1 MDKKT
6 KRRIRTDMAHL
17 IIQTDFGTGSSSV
30 SAMHGVAAVVDP
42 DLRVDDGNNDV
53 AQFNVLDASESLMYL
68 LPYWPAGTVF
78 VSVVD
83 PGVGTSRRSCVARL
97 SNGSYIVT
105 PDNGTLTYVKERF
118 GITAVRMIDESV
130 NRLKGSEDVHIF
142 HGRDVYAYCGA
153 RLAAGI
159 IDFEGVGPEYPV
171 DEIVEADYIRP
182 GKKDREVSGMINEA
196 GDHFGLI
203 GTNIPFSWLAESGMN
218 YGDTVKV
225 TVLEDDRPVLD
236 REMPLVRTFGDVPVG
251 SPLVFSSEMRTV
263 MVAVNQG
270 NATREFGIG
279 FGPKWKM
286 TVRKEN

>member
-1 MDKKT
+1 
-6 KRRIRTDMAHL
+6 MAHL

-42 DLRVDDGNNDV
+42 DLKVDDGNNDV

-68 LPYWPAGTVF
+68 LPYWPEGTVF

-83 PGVGTSRRSCVARL
+83 PGVGTSRRSCVAKL

-105 PDNGTLTYVKERF
+105 PDNGTLTYIKQRF
-118 GITAVRMIDESV
+118 GITAVRQIDESV

-171 DEIVEADYIRP
+171 DEIVEAEYIKPEKKP
-182 GKKDREVSGMINEA
+182 GEVSGMINEA
-196 GDHFGLI
+196 GEHFGLI
-203 GTNIPFSWLAESGMN
+203 GTNIPFQWLEKSGMS
-218 YGDTVKV
+218 YGDTVRV
-225 TVLEDDRPVLD
+225 TVQEEERTVLD

-251 SPLVFSSEMRTV
+251 TPLVFSSEMRTA
-263 MVAVNQG
+263 MMAINQG
-270 NATREFGIG
+270 NATREYGIG

-286 TVRKEN
+286 TIRKVS

>member
-1 MDKKT
+1 
-6 KRRIRTDMAHL
+6 MAFM

-42 DLRVDDGNNDV
+42 ELRVDDGNNDV

-68 LPYWPAGTVF
+68 LPYWPSGTVF
-78 VSVVD
+78 ISVVD
-83 PGVGTSRRSCVARL
+83 PGVGTKRRSCVAKL

-118 GITAVRMIDESV
+118 GITAVRQIDESV

-153 RLAAGI
+153 RLASGI

-171 DEIVEADYIRP
+171 EEIVEAEYIHP
-182 GKKDREVSGMINEA
+182 EKKDGEVSGMIIEA

-203 GTNIPFSWLAESGMN
+203 GTNIPFSWLEESGMS
-218 YGDTVKV
+218 YGDTVSV
-225 TVLEDDRPVLD
+225 TVLDGQRTVLD
-236 REMPLVRTFGDVPVG
+236 QKMPLVRTFGDVPVG
-251 SPLVFSSEMRTV
+251 TPLVFSSEMRTA
-263 MVAVNQG
+263 MMAINQG
-270 NATREFGIG
+270 NATREYSLG
-279 FGPKWKM
+279 FGPTWKM
-286 TVRKEN
+286 IIRKA

>member
-1 MDKKT
+1 
-6 KRRIRTDMAHL
+6 MAHL
-17 IIQTDFGTGSSSV
+17 IIQTDFGTGSASV

-83 PGVGTSRRSCVARL
+83 PGVGTSRRSCVAKL

-118 GITAVRMIDESV
+118 GISAVRQIDESV
-130 NRLKGSEDVHIF
+130 NRLSGSEDVHIF

-171 DEIVEADYIRP
+171 DEVVEAEYIKPVKKP
-182 GKKDREVSGMINEA
+182 GEVSGMINEA
-196 GDHFGLI
+196 GEHFGLV
-203 GTNIPFSWLAESGMN
+203 GTNIPFPWLSECGME
-218 YGDTVKV
+218 YGDRV
-225 TVLEDDRPVLD
+225 TVIITNDGEPVLD
-236 REMPLVRTFGDVPVG
+236 AEMPLETTFGCVPVG
-251 SPLVFSSEMRTV
+251 SPLVFSSETRTV
-263 MVAVNQG
+263 MMAINQG
-270 NATREFGIG
+270 NAVKEYGIG
-279 FGPKWKM
+279 FGQKWKM
-286 TVRKEN
+286 TVRKGN

>member
-1 MDKKT
+1 
-6 KRRIRTDMAHL
+6 MAHL
-17 IIQTDFGTGSSSV
+17 IIQTDFGTGSASV

-42 DLRVDDGNNDV
+42 ELRVDDGNNDV

-68 LPYWPAGTVF
+68 LPYWPEGTVF

-83 PGVGTSRRSCVARL
+83 PGVGTARRSCVARL
-97 SNGSYIVT
+97 SNGSFIVT

-118 GITAVRMIDESV
+118 GITAVRQIDESV

-171 DEIVEADYIRP
+171 EEIVEAEYIKP
-182 GKKDREVSGMINEA
+182 EKMAGEVSGMINEA
-196 GDHFGLI
+196 SDHFGLV
-203 GTNIPFSWLAESGMN
+203 GTNIPFQWLSESGME
-218 YGDTVKV
+218 YGDTVRV
-225 TVLEDDRPVLD
+225 IVLNDGNTVLDTS
-236 REMPLVRTFGDVPVG
+236 MPLEKTFGCVPVG
-251 SPLVFSSEMRTV
+251 TPLIFSSEMRTA
-263 MVAVNQG
+263 MMAINQG
-270 NATREFGIG
+270 NATTEYGIG

-286 TVRKEN
+286 IIKKV

>member
-83 PGVGTSRRSCVARL
+83 PGVGTSRRSCVAKL

-118 GITAVRMIDESV
+118 GITAVRMIDESI

-182 GKKDREVSGMINEA
+182 GKKDGEVSGMINEA

-203 GTNIPFSWLAESGMN
+203 GTNIPFPWLAESGMN
-218 YGDTVKV
+218 YGDTVRV
-225 TVLEDDRPVLD
+225 TVLEDGRPVLD

-263 MVAVNQG
+263 MMAVNQG

>member
-1 MDKKT
+1 
-6 KRRIRTDMAHL
+6 MAHL
-17 IIQTDFGTGSSSV
+17 IIQTDFGTGSASV

-42 DLRVDDGNNDV
+42 ELRVDDGNNDV

-68 LPYWPAGTVF
+68 LPYWPEGTVF

-83 PGVGTSRRSCVARL
+83 PGVGTARRSCVARL
-97 SNGSYIVT
+97 SNGSFIVT

-118 GITAVRMIDESV
+118 GITAVRQIDESV

-171 DEIVEADYIRP
+171 EEIVEAEYIKP
-182 GKKDREVSGMINEA
+182 EKMAGEVSGMINEA
-196 GDHFGLI
+196 GDHFGLV
-203 GTNIPFSWLAESGMN
+203 GTNIPFQWLSESGME
-218 YGDTVKV
+218 YGDTVRV
-225 TVLEDDRPVLD
+225 IVLNDGNTVLDTS
-236 REMPLVRTFGDVPVG
+236 MPLEKTFGCVPVG
-251 SPLVFSSEMRTV
+251 TPLIFSSEMRTA
-263 MVAVNQG
+263 MMAINQG
-270 NATREFGIG
+270 NATTEYGIG

-286 TVRKEN
+286 IIKKV